1 MNEMRLSTGFM
12 NDVTSLFVPKLCLD
26 NHDKVAV
33 ANGPT
38 HKQICRGLDKKSGG
52 WRKLQN

>member
-26 NHDKVAV
+26 NHNKVAV
-33 ANGPT
+33 AVEKVCGGC
-38 HKQICRGLDKKSGG
+38 QIYQKNILRDVDFS
-52 WRKLQN
+52 